1 MAPRGACR
9 KVNETFSIGH
19 VVAPDFLDLP
29 ARRAKPRTAGLT
41 HLLDKGTSTSQAA
54 ATLYAAAPYVDV
66 WKFGWGTAYL
76 DRALPDKLDLLRR
89 NDVRACIGGTL
100 LEIAWSQG
108 KAAECLAW
116 AGDVGFDAVEV
127 SRGVASMTIEA
138 KRDLIRAASRSFAVF
153 SEVGRKD
160 PHDEL
165 SARQWAGEVA
175 ADLDA
180 GATWVIAEGRE
191 SGTVG
196 LYRPDGS
203 VRVDIVAAV
212 VRNCGAERVL
222 FEAPRREQQSWFIH
236 EFGPDVNL
244 ANIAMADALALETL
258 RRGLRADT
266 FELSRQWLPA

>member
-1 MAPRGACR
+1 VAP
-9 KVNETFSIGH
+9 
-19 VVAPDFLDLP
+19 PDFLDLP

-41 HLLDKGTSTSQAA
+41 HVLDNGASTSQAA
-54 ATLYAAAPYVDV
+54 ATLDAAAPYVDV

-76 DRALPDKLDLLRR
+76 DPALPDKLDLLRR
-89 NDVRACIGGTL
+89 NDVRACLGGTL

-116 AGDVGFDAVEV
+116 AGDVGFDTVEV
-127 SRGVASMTIEA
+127 SRGVAPMTIEE
-138 KRDLIRAASRSFAVF
+138 KRDLIRTASRSFVVF

-160 PHDEL
+160 PNEEL
-165 SARQWAGEVA
+165 SPRQWTNEVA

-180 GATWVIAEGRE
+180 GARWVIAEGRE

-196 LYRPDGS
+196 LYRPDGA
-203 VRVDIVAAV
+203 VRAEIVAAV
-212 VRNCGAERVL
+212 VRDCGAERIL
-222 FEAPRREQQSWFIH
+222 FEAPLRGQQSWFIH

-244 ANIAMADALALETL
+244 ANIAMAEVLALETL

-266 FELSRQWLPA
+266 FELSRRWLPA

>member
-1 MAPRGACR
+1 
-9 KVNETFSIGH
+9 
-19 VVAPDFLDLP
+19 VVPPDFLDLP

-41 HLLDKGTSTSQAA
+41 HVLDNGTSASQAA
-54 ATLYAAAPYVDV
+54 ATLDAAAPYVDV

-76 DRALPDKLDLLRR
+76 DRALPDKFDLLRR
-89 NDVRACIGGTL
+89 NDVRACVGGTL
-100 LEIAWSQG
+100 LEIAWAQG
-108 KAAECLAW
+108 KAGECLGW
-116 AGDVGFDAVEV
+116 AADVGFDAVEV
-127 SRGVASMTIEA
+127 SRGVAAMTIEA
-138 KRDLIRAASRSFAVF
+138 KRDLIRTASRSFVVF

-160 PHDEL
+160 PDEEL
-165 SARQWAGEVA
+165 SAGQWAAEVA

-180 GATWVIAEGRE
+180 GARWVIAEGRE

-203 VRVDIVAAV
+203 VRADIVAAV
-212 VRNCGAERVL
+212 VRTCGADRVL
-222 FEAPRREQQSWFIH
+222 FETPRRAQQSWFIH